1 MPFTTSDHAQAPPF
15 ERARSLLNK
24 LPDELASDS
33 TLESPE
39 ALQRA
44 EEQAAIQLSRDMQ
57 TSKTAQEVGDQGV
70 GLQEQEELGH
80 MQLVLEEG
88 LWIGDVYAAQDEK
101 SLKEAGIVSFP
112 VPCPAVLPP
121 ETDDRIRFTETTS
134 SGS

>member
-1 MPFTTSDHAQAPPF
+1 MPSTTSDNSQAPPF

-24 LPDELASDS
+24 LPDELTSDS

-39 ALQRA
+39 GLQRA

-70 GLQEQEELGH
+70 RLQEQEELGH

-101 SLKEAGIVSFP
+101 SLKEAGIVSLP
-112 VPCPAVLPP
+112 VLGPAVLPP
-121 ETDDRIRFTETTS
+121 ETDDRIRSTDTTS